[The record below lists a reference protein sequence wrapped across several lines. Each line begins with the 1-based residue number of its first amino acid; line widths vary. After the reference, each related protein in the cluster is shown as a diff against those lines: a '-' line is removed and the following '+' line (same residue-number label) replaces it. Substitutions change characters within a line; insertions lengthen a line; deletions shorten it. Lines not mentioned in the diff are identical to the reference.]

1 MVKPGKFERWER
13 IKELFHA
20 VLELAPEKRH
30 SFLEASCGN
39 DHELRAE
46 VEMLLESDSQAEGFL
61 EQ

>member
-1 MVKPGKFERWER
+1 MVKPGNLDRWER

-20 VLELAPEKRH
+20 ALELASEKRP
-30 SFLEASCGN
+30 SFLDRNCGN

-46 VEMLLESDSQAEGFL
+46 VEMLLESDSRAEGFL